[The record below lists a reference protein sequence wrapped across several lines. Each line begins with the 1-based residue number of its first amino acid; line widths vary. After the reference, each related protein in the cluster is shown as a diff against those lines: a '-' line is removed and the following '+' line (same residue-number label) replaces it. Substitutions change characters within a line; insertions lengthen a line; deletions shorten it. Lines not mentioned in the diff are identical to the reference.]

1 MACLFVVTGKK
12 GAVCRAGVEL
22 DSERLVDVPKGET
35 VYVVEASSSAC
46 GVARLHVAFP
56 VDGWVSAKVVGRW
69 SSQAKRTKHGRDG
82 GGLGFTVGEPAAL
95 SKSRWDAQERCAGA
109 GGFGGVFLTASEY
122 HFVAP
127 ARDAWAEAYLG
138 AGGAH
143 AARWCVGLAPRVQPS
158 DRDGYVALPAHLDEP
173 GGFTRVACP
182 LSQLGECAD
191 SSCSCYR
198 PSRPRCRAQFRDLA
212 RDLCCERLGS
222 APGALDRGGVLRY
235 ASIGS
240 GLLLS
245 DAEVLGALIR
255 DGFELR
261 SACVVDTCYARNKL
275 APRTE
280 AALQEF
286 ANFVGAP
293 VHVFSSMGALREAAL
308 LWPGA
313 FGRCTFFA
321 NIDAAVPDKDLVR
334 CRDAVLSPG
343 GVAAQ
348 LNNHGSS
355 GRSSANA
362 DVDDARLST
371 ALPPNLTDR
380 IRCTTPTQDSDA
392 QRKNCPRL
400 DKRRRQICASGDLA
414 ATSPPTSSATPPML
428 PRDASCTS
436 LEELEELTLLRARWL
451 RSS

>member
-82 GGLGFTVGEPAAL
+82 GGLGFTVGEPPL
-95 SKSRWDAQERCAGA
+95 SKSLGRAGA
-109 GGFGGVFLTASEY
+109 
-122 HFVAP
+122 
-127 ARDAWAEAYLG
+127 
-138 AGGAH
+138 
-143 AARWCVGLAPRVQPS
+143 PS

-293 VHVFSSMGALREAAL
+293 VHVFSSMGALARPRCSAGRRRTGSATSDDNFGRA
-308 LWPGA
+308 WRADDDDDAPWRVAGAVPGA
-313 FGRCTFFA
+313 FRPRPRPKSDDLGFQVYGGGGRRA
-321 NIDAAVPDKDLVR
+321 DASE
-334 CRDAVLSPG
+334 VLAYGAPG
-343 GVAAQ
+343 D
-348 LNNHGSS
+348 NPCH
-355 GRSSANA
+355 
-362 DVDDARLST
+362 
-371 ALPPNLTDR
+371 
-380 IRCTTPTQDSDA
+380 DSDA

-400 DKRRRQICASGDLA
+400 DKRRRQICASGDLDGD
-414 ATSPPTSSATPPML
+414 TSPTSSATPPML

>member
-1 MACLFVVTGKK
+1 MAGLFVVTGKK

-95 SKSRWDAQERCAGA
+95 SKARWDAQERCAGA

-127 ARDAWAEAYLG
+127 ARDAWAEAYVG
-138 AGGAH
+138 ADGAR
-143 AARWCVGLAPRVQPS
+143 AALARWCVGLAPRVQPS

-173 GGFTRVACP
+173 GGFARVACP

-198 PSRPRCRAQFRDLA
+198 PARPRCRAQFRDLA

-235 ASIGS
+235 ASIGA

-255 DGFELR
+255 DGFEVR

-293 VHVFSSMGALREAAL
+293 VHVFSSIA
-308 LWPGA
+308 
-313 FGRCTFFA
+313 
-321 NIDAAVPDKDLVR
+321 AAVG
-334 CRDAVLSPG
+334 AVVGPQPSAKSLKWRPMASQAG
-343 GVAAQ
+343 QFVKESYVY
-348 LNNHGSS
+348 GSS
-355 GRSSANA
+355 
-362 DVDDARLST
+362 VL
-371 ALPPNLTDR
+371 
-380 IRCTTPTQDSDA
+380 
-392 QRKNCPRL
+392 
-400 DKRRRQICASGDLA
+400 
-414 ATSPPTSSATPPML
+414 
-428 PRDASCTS
+428 
-436 LEELEELTLLRARWL
+436 
-451 RSS
+451 